1 MTFHRGVSVSL
12 KGKALGKDVDSIVK
26 QLKPDQKKIA
36 EKFRS
41 IVKETLP
48 DAVETVKWGNIMYVY
63 NGQNL
68 SWFLFY
74 KDHADFGFFKGAQL
88 KSKFLEGTGKGLRHI
103 KVRSLEGIDEAEFSR
118 LLKDASKLTA

>member
-1 MTFHRGVSVSL
+1 MPK
-12 KGKALGKDVDSIVK
+12 KGKFPAKDVNSILGE
-26 QLKPDQKKIA
+26 LKPDQGKIA

-41 IVKETLP
+41 IVKKTLP

-63 NGQNL
+63 EGQNL

-88 KSKFLEGTGKGLRHI
+88 KSKLLEGTGRGLRHI
-103 KVRSLEGIDEAEFSR
+103 KVRSMKDIDDAEFSR
-118 LLKDASKLTA
+118 LLKDAANLTK

>member
-1 MTFHRGVSVSL
+1 MPL
-12 KGKALGKDVDSIVK
+12 KGKASGKDVDSILK

-41 IVKETLP
+41 IVKKTLP

-68 SWFLFY
+68 SWFLPY
-74 KDHADFGFFKGAQL
+74 EDHADFGFFKGAQL
-88 KSKFLEGTGKGLRHI
+88 RSKLLEGTGKGLRHI
-103 KVRSLEGIDEAEFSR
+103 KVRSFEDIDEAEFGR
-118 LLKDASKLTA
+118 LLGDASKLTT

>member
-1 MTFHRGVSVSL
+1 MSL
-12 KGKALGKDVDSIVK
+12 KGKASSKDVDSILK
-26 QLKPDQKKIA
+26 QLKPDQKKTA

-41 IVKETLP
+41 IVKKTLP
-48 DAVETVKWGNIMYVY
+48 DAVETVKWGNITYVY

-74 KDHADFGFFKGAQL
+74 KDHADFGFFKGARL
-88 KSKFLEGTGKGLRHI
+88 KSQLLEGTGKGLRHI
-103 KVRSLEGIDEAEFSR
+103 KVRSLEDIDDAEFSR